1 MPLIR
6 ASDGH
11 CFASQV
17 IVARS
22 FHARLQGLIAR
33 PPLPL
38 DTAMFFRPCSSIHTL
53 GMAYPLDVVF
63 LDRTGIV
70 LKTVRNLKP
79 FRIAMGGLRA
89 ASALEWR
96 AGALPGKGP
105 EVGDRLILEG
115 PPDRSL

>member
-11 CFASQV
+11 CFASKV

-22 FHARLQGLIAR
+22 FLSRLQGLIAR
-33 PPLPL
+33 PPLTP
-38 DTAMFFRPCSSIHTL
+38 DTVLHLIPCGSIHTW

-63 LDRTGIV
+63 LDRTGVV
-70 LKTVRNLKP
+70 LKTVLNLKP
-79 FRIAMGGLRA
+79 FRMAMGGVRA

-96 AGALPGKGP
+96 AGVLSAKSPA
-105 EVGDRLILEG
+105 VGDRLILEG
-115 PPDRSL
+115 PPDQCQ